1 MAESQQSGESQKSK
15 IPRYIRSKGQI
26 PTASIAYRQTL
37 QRVSQRKQQ
46 VVKGQETVKKLKED
60 LQEKRDTLRNKLSTS
75 SEQHV
80 LKDVAKTSS
89 TSPVQPARK
98 VIYTPGGTKREGI
111 YSFSISY
118 INKFTFSDSED
129 GSKF

>member
-1 MAESQQSGESQKSK
+1 
-15 IPRYIRSKGQI
+15 
-26 PTASIAYRQTL
+26 
-37 QRVSQRKQQ
+37 
-46 VVKGQETVKKLKED
+46 VKGQETVKKLKED

-80 LKDVAKTSS
+80 LKDVAKISS
-89 TSPVQPARK
+89 TSPVQPVRK
-98 VIYTPGGTKREGI
+98 VIYTPGGTKRKGI
-111 YSFSISY
+111 YSISISC